1 MDLWI
6 RSQDKMK
13 MLLNPKLAIII
24 SGDVK
29 NGYSFEI
36 YDTSAYNQEVN
47 LRYGYLGTYDT
58 KERALEVLDEIQAL
72 LINQCVPPEFKLY
85 EMPRK

>member
-13 MLLNPKLAIII
+13 MLPNPKLAIII
-24 SGDVK
+24 SGDVE
-29 NGYSFEI
+29 NGYSFDI

-47 LRYGYLGTYDT
+47 LRYGYLATYDT
-58 KERALEVLDEIQAL
+58 KERALEVLDNIQEY
-72 LINQCVPPEFKLY
+72 IDEDIKYMCY
-85 EMPRK
+85 EMPEE